1 MLIILSDL
9 HLTDNSCGESIT
21 ADAFYVFVERLDEMA
36 MRASWREDGAYRPIE
51 EVNIL
56 LLGDILDPLHSTLWL
71 DTQPK
76 TPAYTRPW
84 TDRSKPQYAAKLQE
98 ITHAILV
105 QNEDS
110 LKTLR
115 TAKIEI
121 PRTLEI
127 QLNWRDVEDLVEV
140 PINIYYMIGNHD
152 WYYGIPGPR
161 FDEIRAE
168 VVEAL
173 GLSQSNAPFPYIPE
187 DDPKLAAMLDEYRVY
202 ALHGD
207 QYDTFNYD
215 PTQKS
220 RIHSGLG
227 DALTVEMLNRFPLEV
242 ERQMPNLPKSVIE
255 NFRALSHVRPALATS
270 LWVSSQIKH
279 NNLPDE
285 VQNQIKGI
293 WERMGE
299 EFLALDVVRSFD
311 KKFEFD
317 SVDKL
322 EVALSFSKMASFQ
335 TINDIALWVQEK
347 VWGGAISYSKYAL
360 EEEAFKK
367 RKANYIVYGH
377 THHHEIKPLDTE
389 ESGDKLG
396 DQVYFNS
403 GTWHIFFDLAVNKP
417 YEQKFVAYQVSTYL
431 LFYKEGERGGHQ
443 FETLSGT
450 FS

>member
-1 MLIILSDL
+1 LKQ
-9 HLTDNSCGESIT
+9 IT
-21 ADAFYVFVERLDEMA
+21 R
-36 MRASWREDGAYRPIE
+36 
-51 EVNIL
+51 
-56 LLGDILDPLHSTLWL
+56 
-71 DTQPK
+71 
-76 TPAYTRPW
+76 
-84 TDRSKPQYAAKLQE
+84 
-98 ITHAILV
+98 AILA
-105 QNEDS
+105 QNADS
-110 LKTLR
+110 LAILR
-115 TAKIEI
+115 NMRVKI
-121 PRTLEI
+121 PRALES
-127 QLNWRDVEDLVEV
+127 QLKWRDDEDLVEA

-161 FDEIRAE
+161 FDEVRAE
-168 VVEAL
+168 VVDAL
-173 GLSQSNAPFPYIPE
+173 GLAQSNAPFPYVPE
-187 DDPKLAAMLDEYRVY
+187 DDSALAAMLDGYRVY
-202 ALHGD
+202 AVHGD
-207 QYDTFNYD
+207 RYDTLNYN
-215 PTQKS
+215 PAQKS

-227 DALTVEMLNRFPLEV
+227 DVLTVEMLNRFPLEV
-242 ERQMPNLPKSVIE
+242 ERQMPDLPKSVIE
-255 NFRALSHVRPALATS
+255 NFSALSHVRPALATS

-285 VQNQIKGI
+285 IQNQIKGI

-317 SVDKL
+317 GIDKL
-322 EVALSFSKMASFQ
+322 EMALNFSKMASFKM
-335 TINDIALWVQEK
+335 INDVALWVHEK

-360 EEEAFKK
+360 EEEAFRS

-377 THHHEIKPLDTE
+377 THHHEIKPLDTQ

-396 DQVYFNS
+396 NQVYFNS

-431 LFYKEGERGGHQ
+431 LFYKDDERRGHK

>member
-1 MLIILSDL
+1 MLIILSDI
-9 HLTDNSCGESIT
+9 HLGDGSCGESI
-21 ADAFYVFVERLDEMA
+21 APDAFYVFVERLGEMA
-36 MRASWREDGAYRPIE
+36 MRASWREDGSYRPINE
-51 EVNIL
+51 INIL

-71 DTQPK
+71 DSEPN

-84 TDRSKPQYAAKLQE
+84 TDRSKPQYAAKLKQ
-98 ITHAILV
+98 ITDAIFAKNADAL
-105 QNEDS
+105 DA
-110 LKTLR
+110 LR
-115 TAKIEI
+115 DIKVEI
-121 PRTLEI
+121 PRALNSER
-127 QLNWRDVEDLVEV
+127 NWRENDDLVEV
-140 PINIYYMIGNHD
+140 PVRMYYMIGNHD
-152 WYYGIPGPR
+152 WYYGIPGAR

-168 VVEAL
+168 VVDAF
-173 GLSQSNAPFPYIPE
+173 GLAQSNAPFPYVPE
-187 DDPKLAAMLDEYRVY
+187 DDATLAEMLSKYSVY
-202 ALHGD
+202 AVHGD
-207 QYDTFNYD
+207 RYDSFNFD
-215 PTQKS
+215 TTQKS
-220 RIHSGLG
+220 RIHSALG
-227 DALTVEMLNRFPLEV
+227 DAFTVEMLNRFPLEV
-242 ERQMPNLPKSVIE
+242 ERQMPDLPKSVIE

-285 VQNQIKGI
+285 VQNQIKDI

-317 SVDKL
+317 NVDKL

-335 TINDIALWVQEK
+335 TINDTALWVQEK

-417 YEQKFVAYQVSTYL
+417 YEQKFVPYQIVTYVL
-431 LFYKEGERGGHQ
+431 LYKDDERRGRK
-443 FETLSGT
+443 FETLSQT